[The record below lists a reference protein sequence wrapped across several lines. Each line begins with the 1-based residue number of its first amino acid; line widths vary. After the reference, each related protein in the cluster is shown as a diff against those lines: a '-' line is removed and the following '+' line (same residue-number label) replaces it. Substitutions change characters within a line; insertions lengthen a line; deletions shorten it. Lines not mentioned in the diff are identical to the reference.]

1 MAKKNVRDD
10 PSKTQVTENP
20 QMSDIVLVL
29 DKMELLIQAVSEIN
43 KNGKYSTVPADKEHQ
58 NSFLKIDRYATF
70 FENFLKN
77 FWSQLKDPTHF
88 GLFTM
93 KEEEFDK
100 PEVKQAIED
109 LAEGKKTRAVEEFL
123 KKYEI
128 IPKNQ
133 TEQSIN
139 NQNSEEMAK
148 KNQTQQPV
156 VEANDQQQNNQY
168 RYNESM
174 INWDQLKNFGLSR
187 YNLIDEMV
195 VYILP
200 VIAGKG
206 TLVFDDLTPS
216 RWNMYKTTSFSNGI
230 TRIIY
235 RNSCILQ

>member
-100 PEVKQAIED
+100 PEVKQAIEMCSIYSNVLSNTMD
-109 LAEGKKTRAVEEFL
+109 AFAS
-123 KKYEI
+123 I
-128 IPKNQ
+128 I
-133 TEQSIN
+133 SN
-139 NQNSEEMAK
+139 NLNIVMKVLTALTIVMALP
-148 KNQTQQPV
+148 NMV
-156 VEANDQQQNNQY
+156 
-168 RYNESM
+168 
-174 INWDQLKNFGLSR
+174 FGL
-187 YNLIDEMV
+187 YGMNVDGLPYPHFWFTLALAGALVLLCTLILWKKDMF
-195 VYILP
+195 
-200 VIAGKG
+200 K
-206 TLVFDDLTPS
+206 
-216 RWNMYKTTSFSNGI
+216 
-230 TRIIY
+230 
-235 RNSCILQ
+235 

>member
-93 KEEEFDK
+93 KEEEFDSSRPSK
-100 PEVKQAIED
+100 TLPKVRKQ
-109 LAEGKKTRAVEEFL
+109 KQWK
-123 KKYEI
+123 
-128 IPKNQ
+128 
-133 TEQSIN
+133 
-139 NQNSEEMAK
+139 
-148 KNQTQQPV
+148 
-156 VEANDQQQNNQY
+156 
-168 RYNESM
+168 
-174 INWDQLKNFGLSR
+174 
-187 YNLIDEMV
+187 
-195 VYILP
+195 
-200 VIAGKG
+200 
-206 TLVFDDLTPS
+206 
-216 RWNMYKTTSFSNGI
+216 SFSKSM
-230 TRIIY
+230 R
-235 RNSCILQ
+235 